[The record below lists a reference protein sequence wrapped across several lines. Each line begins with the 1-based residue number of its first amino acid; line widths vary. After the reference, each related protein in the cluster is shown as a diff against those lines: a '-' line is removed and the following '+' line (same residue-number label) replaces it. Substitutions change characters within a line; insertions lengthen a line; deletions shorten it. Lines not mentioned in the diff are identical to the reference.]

1 MRTTVQSG
9 AFGRPVA
16 VSRSRVLL
24 IVCLITAIVVWM
36 DILAPELDQQLFGGT
51 FQRLGWFGQDSPV
64 VSEFYQIPPVPL
76 EEAQRQVAFH
86 IPTPSWLPAGL
97 ALKGAHVQSPNW
109 ANTFYGPI
117 DPAQFAPYAGF
128 GIGITYGK
136 DATTYS
142 IDGATKQAPL
152 IIHGHSAQYSAGM
165 DSGMLIWEANGL
177 TYNLSYSSL
186 RLTRA
191 EVQQIA
197 ESLK

>member
-1 MRTTVQSG
+1 M
-9 AFGRPVA
+9 
-16 VSRSRVLL
+16 
-24 IVCLITAIVVWM
+24 
-36 DILAPELDQQLFGGT
+36 
-51 FQRLGWFGQDSPV
+51 
-64 VSEFYQIPPVPL
+64 
-76 EEAQRQVAFH
+76 AFH

-165 DSGMLIWEANGL
+165 E
-177 TYNLSYSSL
+177 
-186 RLTRA
+186 
-191 EVQQIA
+191 QIA